1 MGYNRRMEHRKKRS
15 RPEKREGIQA
25 VLEGYR
31 RFDYDYIPFGTYT
44 IPGADFKYRQKGF
57 DAFVSGFI
65 RGFLKV
71 VAPLFL
77 KIVYGCRVVG
87 RSNLKAIGGK
97 GAICV
102 TNHISYLDTLFARAA
117 IGQFRGF
124 YTMAPWNNKRGVG
137 GWIMRHG
144 GMWPFS
150 PNLTAMKNLMHEM
163 DARLKE
169 GKIVHFYAEQAMW
182 VNYPKPRPMKDG
194 AFYYAVKYKVPVLP
208 VFFTFRR
215 NRSGHMRRL
224 RIHILPAVY
233 ADETLP
239 RTARIAA
246 LKEGAEAAWRACYE
260 GAYGVP
266 LTYLPD
272 RRKGSAAQACGQT
285 AQNAQ
290 AAP

>member
-1 MGYNRRMEHRKKRS
+1 MGQKKRTKL
-15 RPEKREGIQA
+15 EKRDGIQA
-25 VLEGYR
+25 TLEGYR

-44 IPGADFKYRQKGF
+44 VPDGNFRYRQRGF
-57 DAFVSGFI
+57 DAFCTGLI
-65 RGFLKV
+65 RGFLWL
-71 VAPLFL
+71 VAPVFL

-87 RSNLKAIGGK
+87 RENLKALNGK
-97 GAICV
+97 GAMCV

-124 YTMAPWNNKRGVG
+124 YTMAPWNNKRGPG

-150 PNLTAMKNLMHEM
+150 PNLAAMKNLMHEM
-163 DARLKE
+163 ERRLGE

-208 VFFTFRR
+208 VFFTFRKNKR
-215 NRSGHMRRL
+215 GHMRRL
-224 RIHILPAVY
+224 VIHILPAVY

-239 RTARIAA
+239 RGKRLADMRQR
-246 LKEGAEAAWRACYE
+246 AEEAWRNCYE
-260 GAYGVP
+260 SAYGVP
-266 LTYLPD
+266 LEYLPD
-272 RRKGSAAQACGQT
+272 RRKRAQSARPADQAETQ
-285 AQNAQ
+285 
-290 AAP
+290 

>member
-1 MGYNRRMEHRKKRS
+1 MRYNRRMGQGNKRTKLQ
-15 RPEKREGIQA
+15 KRDGIQA

-31 RFDYDYIPFGTYT
+31 RFDFDYIPFGTHA
-44 IPGADFKYRQKGF
+44 IPDANFKYRQKGF
-57 DAFVSGFI
+57 DAFCTAFI

-77 KIVYGCRVVG
+77 KAVYGCRVVG
-87 RSNLKAIGGK
+87 KENLKALKGK

-124 YTMAPWNNKRGVG
+124 FTMAHLNNKTGIA
-137 GWIMRHG
+137 GWFLRHG

-150 PNLTAMKNLMHEM
+150 PNLAAMKNLMHEM

-169 GKIVHFYAEQAMW
+169 GKIIHFYAEQAMW
-182 VNYPKPRPMKDG
+182 VNYQKPRPMKDG

-208 VFFTFRR
+208 VFFTFRKNKR
-215 NRSGHMRRL
+215 GHMRRL
-224 RIHILPAVY
+224 RVHILPAVY

-239 RTARIAA
+239 RAARIAKMKA
-246 LKEGAEAAWRACYE
+246 DAEAAWKECYE
-260 GAYGVP
+260 AAYGVP

-272 RRKGSAAQACGQT
+272 RRTGSAAQACGQT